1 MTSSQPPGG
10 PACGAHPANA
20 PAPAM
25 HPASA
30 PGAGAP
36 HPANAP
42 TLPQRPD
49 DDLRIG
55 VIGLGLRGSLAET
68 AHRPGAGARVIAV
81 ADLDPAVRAEAAT
94 RFPGAAVTDDYR
106 AILGSA
112 DIDAVLVL
120 TPDHTHADLACE
132 ALRAG
137 KPVLVEKPLD
147 ITVERCDAIL
157 RTAYETGTRLYVG
170 HNMRHMPVVRLMRDL
185 ITRGDIGE
193 VKTVWV
199 RHFVGHG
206 GDFYFKDW
214 HAERR
219 YTTGLLLQKAAHDL
233 DVLHWLAG
241 GYTRQVQALGDLMVY
256 GAPDADRRAPG
267 EPKAA
272 GWLDDDNWPPRS
284 QRDLNPVIDVE
295 DVSLVNLRLDN
306 GVLAAYQ
313 QCHFTPDYWRNYTV
327 IGDAGRLENFGDGPG
342 AVVKVWNARRSGHR
356 PEADAVHPVPDLQ
369 DDAFHGG
376 ADPLLIDEFLRFAR
390 DGGPTDTSPVAARMA
405 VAAGAQATASL
416 RDGGTPRT
424 VPPLDAALAAYFA
437 AHQSRPYRPG
447 PGQPPSTNSHA
458 VLDD

>member
-1 MTSSQPPGG
+1 MTEAGTKD
-10 PACGAHPANA
+10 ANA
-20 PAPAM
+20 SHAPLA
-25 HPASA
+25 AQDRSA
-30 PGAGAP
+30 RSVSSPSS
-36 HPANAP
+36 
-42 TLPQRPD
+42 
-49 DDLRIG
+49 DLRIG

-68 AHRPGAGARVIAV
+68 AHRPDAGARVTAV
-81 ADLDPAVRAEAAT
+81 ADLDPAVRAGAAA
-94 RFPGAAVTDDYR
+94 RFPGAVVTDDHR
-106 AILGSA
+106 TILGSP
-112 DIDAVLVL
+112 DIDAVLIL
-120 TPDHTHADLACE
+120 TPDHTHADLACQ

-137 KPVLVEKPLD
+137 KPVFVEKPLD
-147 ITVERCDAIL
+147 ITVERCDEIL

-185 ITRGDIGE
+185 IARGDIGE

-214 HAERR
+214 HAERQ
-219 YTTGLLLQKAAHDL
+219 YTNGLLLQKAAHDL

-256 GAPDADRRAPG
+256 GGPDADRRALG

-272 GWLDDDNWPPRS
+272 DWLGDDNWPPRA

-342 AVVKVWNARRSGHR
+342 AVVKVWNTRRSDYR

-369 DDAFHGG
+369 DNAFHGG

-390 DGGPTDTSPVAARMA
+390 DGGPTDTSPIAARMA

-424 VPPLDAALAAYFA
+424 VQPPAAELVAYFA
-437 AHQSRPYRPG
+437 AHQLP
-447 PGQPPSTNSHA
+447 
-458 VLDD
+458 L